1 MRAWATCL
9 AMLMLSACASSG
21 APYITR
27 PGAVSELDSRAFDV
41 LAVSEALLDSAEKQH
56 DEGSLND
63 RVKDAVNILIP
74 IHNSTNVAWKAY
86 RAAVGDDDETV
97 KAQTLVDLLPDV
109 RQATLTVIA
118 ALGGE

>member
-1 MRAWATCL
+1 MRALTACL
-9 AMLMLSACASSG
+9 ALLLLSACASNG

-41 LAVSEALLDSAEKQH
+41 LAVSEALLDSAESQN
-56 DEGSLND
+56 EQGSLND
-63 RVKDAVNILIP
+63 RVKAAVNILIP

-86 RAAVGDDDETV
+86 RTAIGDDDEVV
-97 KAQTLVDLLPDV
+97 KAQALVDLLPDV
-109 RQATLTVIA
+109 RSATLSVIA